1 MKKELFRIKRINFY
15 LLICL
20 LFSTKLFSQSVA
32 TFYKDKNFYG
42 PGISLPV
49 GNYNC
54 NDLISKGIAN
64 DQLSSIKVKAGYQV
78 TVFVDANF
86 EGLAQSINGYNV
98 PDLDRYYV
106 HDKISS
112 IRIRKIPSQV
122 VTLYAD
128 CDYKGKSYSLPEGY
142 YGGNVLADLGFPIK
156 TLSSL
161 KVNTGYKVKL
171 FDGFQFAGSNIT
183 FSAND
188 KCLVDNNFNDKTISV
203 VVSPSCSCGKNSS
216 EEIYPSDN
224 TRSDT
229 QFEIY
234 PNPVVDFINVTH
246 SKDIEKLELFSFSG
260 RKEDVKI
267 IKSPEEGKLKIDVT
281 ALKNGLYILVGTTKN
296 GESLSKKIKVQR

>member
-1 MKKELFRIKRINFY
+1 MKKTLLKMKKINLLVF
-15 LLICL
+15 LLIN
-20 LFSTKLFSQSVA
+20 SILFSQSVA
-32 TFYKDKNFYG
+32 TFYKNKDFYG
-42 PGISLPV
+42 SGISLPV

-54 NDLISKGIAN
+54 NDLINKGIGN
-64 DQLSSIKVKAGYQV
+64 NQLSSIKVKPGYQV
-78 TVFVDANF
+78 TVFVDADF

-98 PDLDRYYV
+98 PDLNRYYV
-106 HDKISS
+106 NDKISS
-112 IRIRKIPSQV
+112 IRIRKIPAKG

-128 CDYKGKSYSLPEGY
+128 CDYKGKTYSLPEGY

-161 KVNTGYKVKL
+161 KVSTGYKVKL
-171 FDGFQFAGSNIT
+171 FDGFHFTGSNIT
-183 FSAND
+183 VSAND
-188 KCLVDNNFNDKTISV
+188 KCLVNNNFNDKTISV
-203 VVSPSCSCGKNSS
+203 VVSPSCSCSKNSS

-224 TRSDT
+224 IISDT

-260 RKEDVKI
+260 RKEDVKV
-267 IKSPEEGKLKIDVT
+267 IKSPEEGKSKIDVT
-281 ALKNGLYILVGTTKN
+281 ALKNGLYILVGTTRN